1 MIFLCIYD
9 LYGNVLERQSFVY
22 LYSLYNHL
30 MLKLKRLVLVRASKK
45 VIDNTMYFRY
55 YKISLYEL
63 ISFDKFIELLSDDVI
78 IISLISR
85 IGKSGNDAGRY
96 RNKNLVFLIKKDNLN
111 KLFNKIYCYNYDLEG
126 KKKTH

>member
-9 LYGNVLERQSFVY
+9 LYANVLERQSFVY
-22 LYSLYNHL
+22 LYSLYNLL

-63 ISFDKFIELLSDDVI
+63 ISFDKFIELLSDNVI

-85 IGKSGNDAGRY
+85 IGKVEMMPVDIE
-96 RNKNLVFLIKKDNLN
+96 IK
-111 KLFNKIYCYNYDLEG
+111 I
-126 KKKTH
+126 